1 MHIALHCGP
10 SSSGREICVFNYP
23 ISLSARFIK
32 MADWDDEE
40 FEPQDFGV
48 KQSDKWE
55 GEDEDDND
63 VKENWD
69 DEDEDDT
76 KEKPEKTENETAPP
90 QEKVKKR
97 RTLKQVLKEKEEKA
111 NKEALLT
118 EQEKQLQKEEEVK
131 SLTEEEQLAE
141 KLKRQK
147 LVEKSD
153 LELAKQAFGVQDVSE
168 SKSIDGMNPS
178 TKEDFEEL
186 SKLIVGK
193 LSNYQSSAE
202 YLPFLETLF
211 RDLCVSLDAEEIKR
225 LGSAI
230 NILSTEK
237 LKATQKTKKS
247 KKATKKVTLAGSS
260 AKAGRR
266 DNFDA
271 FGGGNYDYGDEFDDF
286 M

>member
-1 MHIALHCGP
+1 
-10 SSSGREICVFNYP
+10 
-23 ISLSARFIK
+23 

-76 KEKPEKTENETAPP
+76 KEKPEKTENETDQATP

-111 NKEALLT
+111 NEEAPLT

-131 SLTEEEQLAE
+131 PLTEEEQLAE

-147 LVEKSD
+147 LVEESD
-153 LELAKQAFGVQDVSE
+153 LELAKQAFGWELIGGQSLLQSMTGFERRFWDFCLHTIGAKKDFNFLWTMVFTSE
-168 SKSIDGMNPS
+168 ESITKTSNPIQTQNNVVLKSAL
-178 TKEDFEEL
+178 EF
-186 SKLIVGK
+186 KL
-193 LSNYQSSAE
+193 NSSS
-202 YLPFLETLF
+202 FSIFT
-211 RDLCVSLDAEEIKR
+211 
-225 LGSAI
+225 
-230 NILSTEK
+230 
-237 LKATQKTKKS
+237 
-247 KKATKKVTLAGSS
+247 
-260 AKAGRR
+260 
-266 DNFDA
+266 
-271 FGGGNYDYGDEFDDF
+271 
-286 M
+286 